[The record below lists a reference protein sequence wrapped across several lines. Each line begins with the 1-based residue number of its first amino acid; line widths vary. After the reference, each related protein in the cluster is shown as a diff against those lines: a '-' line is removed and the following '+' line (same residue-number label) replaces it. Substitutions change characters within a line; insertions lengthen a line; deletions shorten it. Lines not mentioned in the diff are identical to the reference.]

1 MPFSVFS
8 LLFSKKLPSIGKRYF
23 AHQYD
28 FPSNRFFFKQGFIVC
43 KKRVC
48 RMGTVLTFCKLF
60 CNVNDDENKKKS
72 YAQNFSMWPW
82 PRDLTQTSFFLR
94 RWLHITFGFFLES
107 LKTQINFR
115 KKNFYQQITFISR
128 WTWKIWFSRQNLDCN
143 LTQ

>member
-1 MPFSVFS
+1 MPFSVFF

-72 YAQNFSMWPW
+72 YAQNFSTWPW

-94 RWLHITFGFFLES
+94 RWLNTGCSDWKLSNGNCSSSETMHVWPYVI
-107 LKTQINFR
+107 KT
-115 KKNFYQQITFISR
+115 
-128 WTWKIWFSRQNLDCN
+128 KIGLRSGSFMW
-143 LTQ
+143 